1 MSVITAATGVLSS
14 PGEAGTPESA
24 APELGTAHAEPD
36 QSVCFQAAAEQSAND
51 IAADEAAQ
59 VRHVSAF
66 PESCS
71 VAGLA
76 VYVDVDETL
85 LRHYGTRQ
93 IPIPSVIK
101 QVKALHK
108 QGAELYC
115 WSSMGAAY
123 ARECAENCGVVHCFQ
138 AFLPKPQVIVDDQ
151 QPKAWRR
158 ILHVHPSQC
167 SSQTTVDEYREE
179 LKKPRS
185 L

>member
-1 MSVITAATGVLSS
+1 MSVSTAEAGVLISGPDSQTPDSQTTGSQIQEDQPAASASAS
-14 PGEAGTPESA
+14 PATDSTLTAEA
-24 APELGTAHAEPD
+24 
-36 QSVCFQAAAEQSAND
+36 CN
-51 IAADEAAQ
+51 
-59 VRHVSAF
+59 VS
-66 PESCS
+66 
-71 VAGLA
+71 GLS

-101 QVKALHK
+101 QVKALYK

-123 ARECAENCGVVHCFQ
+123 ARQCAETCGVAHCFQ
-138 AFLPKPQVIVDDQ
+138 AFLPKPQIIVDDQ
-151 QPKAWRR
+151 QPKAWRK

-167 SSQTTVDEYREE
+167 SSQTTVEEYREE

>member
-1 MSVITAATGVLSS
+1 MSAPRVATDVREVASEPGVSR
-14 PGEAGTPESA
+14 T
-24 APELGTAHAEPD
+24 EPD
-36 QSVCFQAAAEQSAND
+36 QSTLTRAETPAPSTSASN
-51 IAADEAAQ
+51 
-59 VRHVSAF
+59 VRAVPGSGLIPAECNVH
-66 PESCS
+66 
-71 VAGLA
+71 GLA

-85 LRHYGTRQ
+85 MRHYGTRQ

-123 ARECAENCGVVHCFQ
+123 ARQAAESCGVAQCFQ
-138 AFLPKPQVIVDDQ
+138 AFLPKPQIIVDDQ
-151 QPKAWRR
+151 QPKAWRK

-167 SSQTTVDEYREE
+167 SSQTTVEEYREE

>member
-1 MSVITAATGVLSS
+1 MSAFTAVVTAQESEQGHGGGAASSSPEGDQTSAPVSARVATSGASATAAAQKVK
-14 PGEAGTPESA
+14 
-24 APELGTAHAEPD
+24 ELTIP
-36 QSVCFQAAAEQSAND
+36 
-51 IAADEAAQ
+51 ADCN
-59 VRHVSAF
+59 VS
-66 PESCS
+66 
-71 VAGLA
+71 GLA

-93 IPIPSVIK
+93 IPIPAVIK

-115 WSSMGAAY
+115 WSSLGAAY
-123 ARECAENCGVVHCFQ
+123 ARQAAESCGVAQCFQ
-138 AFLPKPQVIVDDQ
+138 AFLPKPQILVDDQ
-151 QPKAWRR
+151 QPKAWRK

-167 SSQTTVDEYREE
+167 SSQTTVEEYREE

>member
-1 MSVITAATGVLSS
+1 MSVSFPVAGASATS
-14 PGEAGTPESA
+14 PQAEVPKPE
-24 APELGTAHAEPD
+24 PEQPVSGRPVQVSPSCLPDTCAEPGLA
-36 QSVCFQAAAEQSAND
+36 VT
-51 IAADEAAQ
+51 
-59 VRHVSAF
+59 
-66 PESCS
+66 
-71 VAGLA
+71 GLA

-115 WSSMGAAY
+115 WSSMGAVY
-123 ARECAENCGVVHCFQ
+123 ARQCAETCGIAHCFQ

-151 QPKAWRR
+151 QPKAWRK

-167 SSQTTVDEYREE
+167 SSQTTVQEYREE

>member
-1 MSVITAATGVLSS
+1 MSAPTVATDVREVASEPDVS
-14 PGEAGTPESA
+14 VT
-24 APELGTAHAEPD
+24 EPD
-36 QSVCFQAAAEQSAND
+36 QSMLTRSEVPAPPVAAPSAK
-51 IAADEAAQ
+51 
-59 VRHVSAF
+59 
-66 PESCS
+66 P
-71 VAGLA
+71 VAGTGPISSGPIPDACNVHGLA

-85 LRHYGTRQ
+85 MRHYGTRQ

-101 QVKALHK
+101 QVKALYK

-123 ARECAENCGVVHCFQ
+123 ARQAAESCGVAQCFQ
-138 AFLPKPQVIVDDQ
+138 AFLPKPQIIVDDQ
-151 QPKAWRR
+151 QPKAWRK

-167 SSQTTVDEYREE
+167 SSQTTVEEYREE

>member
-1 MSVITAATGVLSS
+1 MSAITVATGVREVASEPDVS
-14 PGEAGTPESA
+14 IT
-24 APELGTAHAEPD
+24 EPD
-36 QSVCFQAAAEQSAND
+36 QSLLARSEVPAPP
-51 IAADEAAQ
+51 AADSNARAGIGPTGAGLLPAACN
-59 VRHVSAF
+59 VH
-66 PESCS
+66 
-71 VAGLA
+71 GLA

-85 LRHYGTRQ
+85 MRHYGTRQ

-101 QVKALHK
+101 QVKALYK

-123 ARECAENCGVVHCFQ
+123 ARQAAESCGVAQCFQ
-138 AFLPKPQVIVDDQ
+138 AFLPKPQIIVDDQ
-151 QPKAWRR
+151 QPKAWRK

>member
-1 MSVITAATGVLSS
+1 MSVTSPS
-14 PGEAGTPESA
+14 PGMQAVTAESGSTRTDPEQTSA
-24 APELGTAHAEPD
+24 APGTGAQNTGTQVAG
-36 QSVCFQAAAEQSAND
+36 QSTVCLETG
-51 IAADEAAQ
+51 E
-59 VRHVSAF
+59 
-66 PESCS
+66 

-76 VYVDVDETL
+76 VYIDVDETL

-101 QVKALHK
+101 QVRALYK

-123 ARECAENCGVVHCFQ
+123 ARQCAETCGIAHCFQ
-138 AFLPKPQVIVDDQ
+138 AFLPKPQIIVDDQ

>member
-1 MSVITAATGVLSS
+1 MSVSLPAAGASAPS
-14 PGEAGTPESA
+14 PQAEVPKSEPEQTVA
-24 APELGTAHAEPD
+24 RHPAPATCAE
-36 QSVCFQAAAEQSAND
+36 SGLTVT
-51 IAADEAAQ
+51 
-59 VRHVSAF
+59 
-66 PESCS
+66 
-71 VAGLA
+71 GLA

-93 IPIPSVIK
+93 IPIPSVIQ

-123 ARECAENCGVVHCFQ
+123 ARQCAETCGVAHCFQ

-151 QPKAWRR
+151 QPRAWRK

-167 SSQTTVDEYREE
+167 SSQTTVQEYREE

>member
-1 MSVITAATGVLSS
+1 MSVSFPATGASATS
-14 PGEAGTPESA
+14 PQAEVPKSEPEQFASEHPASA
-24 APELGTAHAEPD
+24 I
-36 QSVCFQAAAEQSAND
+36 S
-51 IAADEAAQ
+51 AQ
-59 VRHVSAF
+59 VSA
-66 PESCS
+66 PSLPDTCADS
-71 VAGLA
+71 GLAASGLTVTGLA

-93 IPIPSVIK
+93 IPIPSVIQ

-123 ARECAENCGVVHCFQ
+123 ARQCAETCGIAHCFQ

-151 QPKAWRR
+151 QPKAWRK

-167 SSQTTVDEYREE
+167 SSQTTVQEYREE
-179 LKKPRS
+179 LKKPRP

>member
-1 MSVITAATGVLSS
+1 MSVSFPVAGVSVTSS
-14 PGEAGTPESA
+14 QTEASQPEISRPEPEQPALVSQLPGACTV
-24 APELGTAHAEPD
+24 T
-36 QSVCFQAAAEQSAND
+36 
-51 IAADEAAQ
+51 
-59 VRHVSAF
+59 
-66 PESCS
+66 
-71 VAGLA
+71 GLA

-101 QVKALHK
+101 QVRALHK

-123 ARECAENCGVVHCFQ
+123 ARQCAETCGIAHCFQ

-151 QPKAWRR
+151 QPKAWRK

-167 SSQTTVDEYREE
+167 SSQTTVEEYREE

>member
-1 MSVITAATGVLSS
+1 MSVSFPVAGASVTSLQAEVSRPEPEQPRQDPAQEPPLPAACTV
-14 PGEAGTPESA
+14 T
-24 APELGTAHAEPD
+24 
-36 QSVCFQAAAEQSAND
+36 
-51 IAADEAAQ
+51 
-59 VRHVSAF
+59 
-66 PESCS
+66 
-71 VAGLA
+71 GLA

-93 IPIPSVIK
+93 IPIPSVIR

-123 ARECAENCGVVHCFQ
+123 ARQCAETCGIAHCFQ

-151 QPKAWRR
+151 QPKAWRK

-167 SSQTTVDEYREE
+167 SSQTTVQEYREE
-179 LKKPRS
+179 LKKPRP

>member
-1 MSVITAATGVLSS
+1 MSATTVATDVREAAS
-14 PGEAGTPESA
+14 EADVSRT
-24 APELGTAHAEPD
+24 EPD
-36 QSVCFQAAAEQSAND
+36 QSTLTTVGAPVSPVAELNARLVPGAHPISSGPIPAACN
-51 IAADEAAQ
+51 
-59 VRHVSAF
+59 VH
-66 PESCS
+66 
-71 VAGLA
+71 GLA

-85 LRHYGTRQ
+85 MRHYGTRQ

-115 WSSMGAAY
+115 WSSMGADY
-123 ARECAENCGVVHCFQ
+123 ARQAAESCGVAQCFQ
-138 AFLPKPQVIVDDQ
+138 AFLPKPQIIVDDQ
-151 QPKAWRR
+151 QPKAWRK

-167 SSQTTVDEYREE
+167 SSQTTVEEYREE

>member
-1 MSVITAATGVLSS
+1 MSVSFPVAGASATS
-14 PGEAGTPESA
+14 PQAEVPKPE
-24 APELGTAHAEPD
+24 PEQPVPEHPASEH
-36 QSVCFQAAAEQSAND
+36 
-51 IAADEAAQ
+51 AAQ
-59 VRHVSAF
+59 VSA
-66 PESCS
+66 PALCAEPGLPMTGLP
-71 VAGLA
+71 VTGLA

-115 WSSMGAAY
+115 WSSMGAVY
-123 ARECAENCGVVHCFQ
+123 ARQCAETCGIAHCFQ

-151 QPKAWRR
+151 QPRAWRK

-167 SSQTTVDEYREE
+167 SSQTTVQEYREE

>member
-1 MSVITAATGVLSS
+1 MSSTTAVESVQTATADGGS
-14 PGEAGTPESA
+14 TR
-24 APELGTAHAEPD
+24 TEPD
-36 QSVCFQAAAEQSAND
+36 QTVLQTQTETRTGKGAVLGLHDGN
-51 IAADEAAQ
+51 
-59 VRHVSAF
+59 VT
-66 PESCS
+66 
-71 VAGLA
+71 GLA
-76 VYVDVDETL
+76 IYVDVDETL
-85 LRHYGTRQ
+85 MRHYGTRQ

-101 QVKALHK
+101 QVKALYK

-123 ARECAENCGVVHCFQ
+123 ARQAAETCGVAHCFQ

-151 QPKAWRR
+151 QPKAWRK

>member
-1 MSVITAATGVLSS
+1 MSS
-14 PGEAGTPESA
+14 PTSVPATHAPDAGTTRTEPEQPA
-24 APELGTAHAEPD
+24 Q
-36 QSVCFQAAAEQSAND
+36 QSLP
-51 IAADEAAQ
+51 AD
-59 VRHVSAF
+59 
-66 PESCS
+66 CK

-101 QVKALHK
+101 QIKALHK

-123 ARECAENCGVVHCFQ
+123 ARQCAETCGVAHCFQ
-138 AFLPKPQVIVDDQ
+138 AFLPKPNIIVDDQ

-179 LKKPRS
+179 LRKPRP

>member
-1 MSVITAATGVLSS
+1 MSATTVATDVREVASETDVS
-14 PGEAGTPESA
+14 QT
-24 APELGTAHAEPD
+24 EPD
-36 QSVCFQAAAEQSAND
+36 QPTPSRAEVRTPF
-51 IAADEAAQ
+51 AADLSAKAVPGSGLIPAACN
-59 VRHVSAF
+59 VH
-66 PESCS
+66 
-71 VAGLA
+71 GLA

-85 LRHYGTRQ
+85 MRHYGTRQ

-101 QVKALHK
+101 QVKALYK

-123 ARECAENCGVVHCFQ
+123 ARQAAESCGVAQCFQ
-138 AFLPKPQVIVDDQ
+138 AFLPKPQIIVDDQ
-151 QPKAWRR
+151 QPKAWRK

-167 SSQTTVDEYREE
+167 SSQTTVEEYREE

>member
-1 MSVITAATGVLSS
+1 MSAITVATGVR
-14 PGEAGTPESA
+14 EAASEPDVSIT
-24 APELGTAHAEPD
+24 EPD
-36 QSVCFQAAAEQSAND
+36 QPTLTRSEVPAPPTTDMKGQ
-51 IAADEAAQ
+51 
-59 VRHVSAF
+59 
-66 PESCS
+66 S
-71 VAGLA
+71 VAGVVPIPAACNVHGLA

-85 LRHYGTRQ
+85 MRHYGTRQ

-101 QVKALHK
+101 QVKALYK

-123 ARECAENCGVVHCFQ
+123 ARQAAESCGVAQCFQ
-138 AFLPKPQVIVDDQ
+138 AFLPKPQIIVDDQ
-151 QPKAWRR
+151 QPKAWRK

-167 SSQTTVDEYREE
+167 SSQTTVEEYREE

>member
-1 MSVITAATGVLSS
+1 MSVSFPVAGASATSPQAEVPKPEPEQPVSGRPVQVSPSS
-14 PGEAGTPESA
+14 LPDTC
-24 APELGTAHAEPD
+24 AEPGLA
-36 QSVCFQAAAEQSAND
+36 VT
-51 IAADEAAQ
+51 
-59 VRHVSAF
+59 
-66 PESCS
+66 
-71 VAGLA
+71 GLA

-115 WSSMGAAY
+115 WSSMGAVY
-123 ARECAENCGVVHCFQ
+123 ARQCAETCGIAHCFQ

-151 QPKAWRR
+151 QPKAWRK

-167 SSQTTVDEYREE
+167 SSQTTVQEYREE

>member
-1 MSVITAATGVLSS
+1 MSVPFPAAGDSITS
-14 PGEAGTPESA
+14 PQ
-24 APELGTAHAEPD
+24 AEVPT
-36 QSVCFQAAAEQSAND
+36 SEPEQSGPQHPAQASAPSVPGTCAESGL
-51 IAADEAAQ
+51 AA
-59 VRHVSAF
+59 SGL
-66 PESCS
+66 S
-71 VAGLA
+71 VTGLA

-93 IPIPSVIK
+93 IPIPSVIQ

-115 WSSMGAAY
+115 WSSMGAVY
-123 ARECAENCGVVHCFQ
+123 ARQCAETCGIAHCFQ

-151 QPKAWRR
+151 QPKAWRK

-167 SSQTTVDEYREE
+167 SSQTTVQEYREE
-179 LKKPRS
+179 LKKPRP

>member
-1 MSVITAATGVLSS
+1 MSTITAMDSVQAATAES
-14 PGEAGTPESA
+14 ESA
-24 APELGTAHAEPD
+24 RTEPD
-36 QSVCFQAAAEQSAND
+36 QTVPQIQANKGAVLGLHGGN
-51 IAADEAAQ
+51 
-59 VRHVSAF
+59 
-66 PESCS
+66 

-76 VYVDVDETL
+76 IYVDVDETL
-85 LRHYGTRQ
+85 MRHYGTRQ
-93 IPIPSVIK
+93 IPIPSVIS
-101 QVKALHK
+101 QVKALYK

-123 ARECAENCGVVHCFQ
+123 AQQAAETCGVGQCFQ

-151 QPKAWRR
+151 QPKAWRK

>member
-1 MSVITAATGVLSS
+1 MSATTVATDIREVAS
-14 PGEAGTPESA
+14 ESDVSV
-24 APELGTAHAEPD
+24 TEPD
-36 QSVCFQAAAEQSAND
+36 QSLLARSDAPATPEASSNSGAASRSG
-51 IAADEAAQ
+51 AASPGLIPEACN
-59 VRHVSAF
+59 VH
-66 PESCS
+66 
-71 VAGLA
+71 GLA

-85 LRHYGTRQ
+85 MRHYGTRQ

-101 QVKALHK
+101 QVKALYK

-123 ARECAENCGVVHCFQ
+123 ARQAAETCGVAQCFQ
-138 AFLPKPQVIVDDQ
+138 AFLPKPQIIVDDQ
-151 QPKAWRR
+151 QPKAWRK

-167 SSQTTVDEYREE
+167 SSQTTVEEYREE